1 MESYTLV
8 SVTTAFDGCV
18 MTLLQDGKLHL
29 VITHDGQVDREVWFE
44 STHRLNDNQPH
55 QVVVRRNDRYVSIR
69 LTHYRWWRGVV
80 VSVVRHMNKV
90 TLRQARLVLEWVTV
104 FGRVCH
110 HGT

>member
-44 STHRLNDNQPH
+44 STHRLNDNRPH
-55 QVVVRRNDRYVSIR
+55 RVVVRRNDRYVSIR
-69 LTHYRWWRGVV
+69 LTHYRRRRGVV
-80 VSVVRHMNKV
+80 ISVFRRMNEV
-90 TLRQARLVLEWVTV
+90 TLRRARLVLGWVTV
-104 FGRVCH
+104 FGRVYH